1 MGDKVISE
9 RLVGTSTVHGRTL
22 EVHRLTWRDAPG
34 LSYDV
39 VDGATGELL
48 TVDESF
54 DEVPRL
60 DQLCELLEAQQKIG
74 TSSPRP

>member
-9 RLVGTSTVHGRTL
+9 RLVGTHTVHGHTL

-39 VDGATGELL
+39 VDGATGALL
-48 TVDESF
+48 TVAESF
-54 DEVPRL
+54 DDAPTL
-60 DQLCELLEAQQKIG
+60 DQLNELLENQKSG
-74 TSSPRP
+74 NSSPRP